1 MNCYT
6 AIISTLLVAL
16 VLPLSAATDFA
27 AVQHILET
35 RCVQCHGAD
44 KQKGELA
51 LHTAH
56 NATQGG
62 ESGEPAIVPR
72 KPDASV
78 LIQRVALE
86 EDDDEIMPPKGDSLT
101 ASQQATLHSWIEEGA
116 VWPEGVVLVERDS
129 DAPMPEP
136 DTKPIVKIQAFPPDV
151 LLTTNH
157 DFHRLVIMATYEDG
171 TTKDVTSSVKADVA
185 DASLVSLKA
194 AQLTPLA
201 DGETTVAIDY
211 RGKTCEV
218 PVKIDAA
225 TTDRPVSFQL
235 DVMPVF
241 MSTGCNT
248 GSCHG
253 AARGKDGFMLSLF
266 GYDPRGD
273 YHRLTREFSGR
284 RINLALPEESLLL
297 EKVVEAVPHSGGKR
311 FEVGSA
317 PYNTLLRWLKADA
330 PDDPKGVAQPLRME
344 IYPKQMVLEGEGATQ
359 QMTVRC
365 FYSDGT
371 NRDVTSLAVFGSNN
385 AISSGVSPDGLV
397 TANARGE
404 AFIMARFATF
414 TEDSQCIVIPKN
426 LDYARPELAESNF
439 IDSLVHEKLHKLR
452 ILPSEICSD
461 NIFLRRAY
469 LDIIGKV
476 PEPETYHAF
485 TADSDPKKREKLVD
499 TLLERKEFTEL
510 WVMKFAELLQIRT
523 QNNRGVS
530 YKSTLLYFNW
540 LQDRIANNVPF
551 NKIVQELLGATGGTF
566 GTPAT
571 NYYQVERDT
580 LKLAENCAQ
589 VFMGM
594 RLQCA
599 QCHNHPFDRWTMN
612 DYYGFASFFTQVGRK
627 KAEDPRETIIFNR
640 GGGETNHP
648 ITKKAVPPKF
658 LGGEQPETKGKDRR
672 KVLAEWLA
680 SEENPYFATNL
691 SNLIWA
697 HFFGMGIIDPVDDV
711 RISNP
716 ASNPELLAELGKRF
730 TSYNYDFKRLVRDI
744 GTSQTYQRST
754 RANASNAD
762 NDKNFARALIR
773 RQRAEVLLD
782 SISQV
787 TVTKNK
793 FRGLPQG
800 ARAVQIAD
808 GNVSTYFL
816 KTFGRAERETVCSCE
831 VRMDP
836 NLGQALHLLNGDATS
851 TRIRSGGV
859 IASQLK
865 EGIEP
870 AAIIED
876 IYIRCL
882 SRKPSPE
889 ELKQVLGEVD
899 AVEKTEKRAVLEDIF
914 WALLNSKEF
923 LFNH

>member
-51 LHTAH
+51 LHTAP
-56 NATQGG
+56 NAAKGG
-62 ESGEPAIVPR
+62 ESGEPAIVPG

-86 EDDDEIMPPKGDSLT
+86 EDDDEIMPPKGDPLT
-101 ASQQATLHSWIEEGA
+101 ASQQATLRSWIEEGA
-116 VWPEGVVLVERDS
+116 VWPEDVVLVERDS

-151 LLTTNH
+151 HLTTNR

-194 AQLTPLA
+194 AQLTPLS

-241 MSTGCNT
+241 MSAGCNT

-311 FEVGSA
+311 FEVDSV

-330 PDDPKGVAQPLRME
+330 PDDPKDVAQPLRME

-371 NRDVTSLAVFGSNN
+371 NRDVTPLAVFGSNN

-414 TEDSQCIVIPKN
+414 TEGSQCIVIPKN
-426 LDYARPELAESNF
+426 LDYARPELTESNF

-461 NIFLRRAY
+461 DIFLRRAY

-551 NKIVQELLGATGGTF
+551 DKIVQELLGATGGTF

-571 NYYQVERDT
+571 NYYQIERDT

-627 KAEDPRETIIFNR
+627 KAEDPRETIVFNS

-648 ITKKAVPPKF
+648 VTKKPVPPKF

-680 SEENPYFATNL
+680 SEDNPYFATNL

-754 RANASNAD
+754 RANDSNAD

-836 NLGQALHLLNGDATS
+836 NLGQALHLLNGDATGN
-851 TRIRSGGV
+851 RILSGGV
-859 IASQLK
+859 IESQLK
-865 EGIEP
+865 EGLEP

-876 IYIRCL
+876 LYIRCF

-899 AVEKTEKRAVLEDIF
+899 AVEKKEKRAVLEDIF

>member
-225 TTDRPVSFQL
+225 TTDRPVSFHL

-414 TEDSQCIVIPKN
+414 TEGSQCIVIPKN